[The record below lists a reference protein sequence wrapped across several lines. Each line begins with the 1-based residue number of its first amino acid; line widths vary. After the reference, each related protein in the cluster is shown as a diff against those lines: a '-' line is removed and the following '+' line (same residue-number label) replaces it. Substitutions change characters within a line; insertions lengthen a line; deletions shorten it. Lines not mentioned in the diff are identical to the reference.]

1 MRVAIIGGGVMGLST
16 AYYLAKMGA
25 DVTVFEQKYLLYGA
39 SGRNSGGITPMIDKK
54 ELIPFAVKSLEL
66 YDTLPAEVDFN
77 FLFRKDG
84 YIKVA
89 ASEEDAEKLK
99 KDVRMQNELGVRSK
113 IIEPDE
119 VREFVPDFNT
129 SAITLAS
136 YCEDSGVIFPWP
148 VVWGLAKGCRELG
161 VKILDQTRVEE
172 VVVEG
177 GVKGVKTNGELHKA
191 DVVVNAAG
199 AWSNEISKMA
209 GAKLNNRVVKEEIC
223 VTESIKPYLDPYIF
237 DVTYGVYLSQS
248 ARGEIVGGIVG
259 SEVEEID
266 TRSSLEFAVRYAK
279 RATQLIPMLKG
290 LAMLRQW
297 AGVYDEG
304 RDGLPVVGF
313 TEVEGFVQA
322 NGLGRHT
329 GMIVAPAMGRE
340 LAKLIIKGE
349 NPNLKPFSPS
359 RPTIA

>member
-25 DVTVFEQKYLLYGA
+25 EVSVFEQKYLLYGA

-54 ELIPFAVKSLEL
+54 ELIPFAKKSLEL
-66 YDTLPAEVDFN
+66 YDTLPGEVGFN

-89 ASEEDAEKLK
+89 ASEEDAEKLR
-99 KDVRMQNELGVRSK
+99 KDVRMQNELGVNSR
-113 IIEPDE
+113 IIEPED
-119 VREFVPDFNT
+119 VREYVPDFNS

-136 YCEDSGVIFPWP
+136 YCENSGVIFPWP

-161 VKILDQTRVEE
+161 VRILDQTRVED

-177 GVKGVKTNGELHKA
+177 GVKGVKAGGELHRA

-199 AWSNEISKMA
+199 AWSNEVSGMA
-209 GAKLNNRVVKEEIC
+209 GVRLDNRVIKEEIC
-223 VTESIKPYLDPYIF
+223 VTESIKPYLDPYIL

-248 ARGEIVGGIVG
+248 ARGEIVGGIIG
-259 SEVEEID
+259 KETDEI
-266 TRSSLEFAVRYAK
+266 TTKSTLEFATKYAR

-313 TEVEGFVQA
+313 TEVDGFVQA

-349 NPNLKPFSPS
+349 NPNLKPFSPA
-359 RPTIA
+359 RFFNA

>member
-25 DVTVFEQKYLLYGA
+25 EVSVFEQKYLLYGA

-54 ELIPFAVKSLEL
+54 ELIPFAKKSLEL
-66 YDTLPAEVDFN
+66 YDILPGEVEFN

-84 YIKVA
+84 YIKVV
-89 ASEEDAEKLK
+89 ASEEDAEKLR
-99 KDVRMQNELGVRSK
+99 KDVRMQNELGVDSK
-113 IIEPDE
+113 IIEPEDVKE
-119 VREFVPDFNT
+119 YVPDFNI

-136 YCEDSGVIFPWP
+136 YCENSGVIFPWP

-161 VKILDQTRVEE
+161 VRIFDQTKVED

-177 GVKGVKTNGELHKA
+177 GIKGVKAGGEFHRA

-199 AWSNEISKMA
+199 AWSNEVSGMA
-209 GAKLNNRVVKEEIC
+209 GVRLSNRIIKEEIC
-223 VTESIKPYLDPYIF
+223 VTESIKPYLDPYIL
-237 DVTYGVYLSQS
+237 DITYGVYLSQS
-248 ARGEIVGGIVG
+248 ARGEIVGGIIG
-259 SEVEEID
+259 KESDEIN
-266 TRSSLEFAVRYAK
+266 TRSTLEFATRYAK

-313 TEVEGFVQA
+313 TEVDGFVQA

-349 NPNLKPFSPS
+349 NPNLKPFSPA
-359 RPTIA
+359 RFFNA